1 MRHPSRLL
9 LGWLAA
15 SVIVH
20 AASTGRGPSADG
32 STPFHGTPA
41 ALPGTLQAEDFDDG
55 AEGIAYHDNS
65 SGNAGGVYRITT
77 DVDIA
82 AATDAGGG
90 YTLGWVGS
98 GEWLNYTVNVTAGGL
113 YDIDVRVASAGAG
126 GTFHIEASGADLT
139 GALTVPDT
147 GGWQTWKTIR
157 KSSVA
162 LNAGV
167 QVWRIV
173 MDTRGA
179 SGAVGNFNDL
189 RVTATASGSAS
200 TPFTGMPVALPGV
213 VQAEE
218 FDAGGQGIAYADTT
232 AGNSG
237 GVFRTTDVD
246 LAAAQDTGGGYL
258 VGWIRPGEWLNYSVD
273 VAAAGAYRL
282 EFRVASSGVGGTFH
296 VEANGVD
303 KTGPI
308 TIPNTGGHQ
317 AWTTIAKD
325 GVALAAGQQ
334 TMALVMDGLNGGGFG
349 NINYVRVLAGGG
361 GGSGSTAFNG
371 TPASLP
377 GVIEAERF
385 DEGGAGVAYIDTTP
399 GNSGA
404 VFRSTDVD
412 IAVASDTGGGYTLGW
427 VRAGEWLNYTVD
439 VTAAGT
445 YAIEARVAAGNQGGR
460 FHIEVNGA
468 DVTGPLTI
476 PYTGG
481 WQTWTTLRKTGV
493 ALDAGLQRWRVVMDA
508 NGATSVGNVN
518 YFRVVPAQA
527 GAILRGPY
535 LQHVT
540 DTEAS
545 IVWTTSDPG
554 RAEVRYARAGAS
566 VSTVPADTRQFT
578 AAETGLGSD
587 FYQHEV
593 RLLALTPATQYV
605 YDVLMGGQDVT
616 AGQDVFKTAPV
627 AGTGTVRFIAFG
639 DSGVGSS
646 AQRQLA
652 ARMTAQT
659 FDLAIHAGD
668 VAYGTPQMVGGGS
681 YAQYDAWMFD
691 IYAAWLRSR
700 PFFPTIGNH
709 DDEVDLA
716 RPYRNVF
723 VLPENGSSA
732 TYPEHAERY
741 YSFDHGPVHFVALDT
756 EFAFQDS
763 TRRQAQLAWLEA
775 DLSAT
780 TQPWRVVYFH
790 RSPYSSGLEHG
801 SDLQVRNAFAPLF
814 ERHGVQLV
822 ISAHEHNYER
832 SRPWRE
838 FGGAAVTYIVTGGGG
853 AGLYGAGS
861 AAWTA
866 YSASVHHF
874 VLATAGQCTLQLE
887 AISVNGTTFDSHT
900 LTRCF

>member
-15 SVIVH
+15 SLIVL

-32 STPFHGTPA
+32 SSPFHGVPT
-41 ALPGTLQAEDFDDG
+41 ALPGTLQAEDFDNG
-55 AEGIAYHDNS
+55 AEGIAYHDHS
-65 SGNAGGVYRITT
+65 SGNAGGAYRTTT

-82 AATDAGGG
+82 SAADAGGG
-90 YTLGWVGS
+90 YTVGWVGS
-98 GEWLNYTVNVTAGGL
+98 GEWLNYTVNVGTGGL
-113 YDIDVRVASAGAG
+113 YDIEVRVASAGAG
-126 GTFHIEASGADLT
+126 GTFHVEANGADLT
-139 GALTVPDT
+139 GVLTVPDT

-167 QVWRIV
+167 QVWRVV

-179 SGAVGNFNDL
+179 SGAVGNFNYL
-189 RVTATASGSAS
+189 RVTATAAGGAS
-200 TPFTGMPVALPGV
+200 TPFTGVPIALPGV
-213 VQAEE
+213 VQAEA

-237 GVFRTTDVD
+237 GIFRTTDVD

-273 VAAAGAYRL
+273 VAAAADYRL

-296 VEANGVD
+296 VEADGID

-325 GVALAAGQQ
+325 GVPLAAGQQ
-334 TMALVMDGLNGGGFG
+334 TVRLVMDRLNGGGFG
-349 NINYVRVLAGGG
+349 NINHFRVRAGS
-361 GGSGSTAFNG
+361 GSGSTAFNG

-385 DEGGAGVAYIDTTP
+385 DEGGSGVAYIDTTT
-399 GNSGA
+399 GNSGG
-404 VFRSTDVD
+404 VFRNTDVD
-412 IAVASDTGGGYTLGW
+412 ISGASDTGGGYTLGW

-439 VTAAGT
+439 VAAGGT

-460 FHIEVNGA
+460 FHIEVNES
-468 DVTGPLTI
+468 DVTGPLTV

-481 WQTWTTLRKTGV
+481 WQTWTTIRKTGI
-493 ALDAGLQRWRVVMDA
+493 ALNAGVQRWRVVMDA
-508 NGATSVGNVN
+508 NGATSVGNFN

-545 IVWTTSDPG
+545 IVWTTSESG
-554 RAEVRYARAGAS
+554 GAAVRYVRAGAS
-566 VSTVPADTRQFT
+566 ASTVSAETRQFT
-578 AAETGLGSD
+578 TTETGLGSD

-593 RLLALTPATQYV
+593 RLLGLTPATQYV
-605 YDVLMGGQDVT
+605 YDILMGGQDVT

-627 AGTGTVRFIAFG
+627 PGTGTVRFIAFG

-646 AQRQLA
+646 AQRLLA
-652 ARMTAQT
+652 TRMTADT

-681 YAQYDAWMFD
+681 YAQYDAWTFD

-700 PFFPTIGNH
+700 PFFPSIGNH
-709 DDEVDLA
+709 DDEIDRA

-732 TYPEHAERY
+732 PYPEHAERY

-763 TRRQAQLAWLEA
+763 SRRQAQLAWLEA

-780 TQPWRVVYFH
+780 SQPWRVVYFH
-790 RSPYSSGLEHG
+790 RSPYSAGLEHG
-801 SDLQVRNAFAPLF
+801 SDLQVRNAFAPIF

-853 AGLYGAGS
+853 AELYGAGS

-866 YSASVHHF
+866 FSASVHHF
-874 VLATAGQCTLQLE
+874 VRATASECTLQLE
-887 AISVNGTTFDSHT
+887 AISVNGTRFDSHT